1 MISHKYREAR
11 EFVRPLVDQYL
22 DLELKL
28 TGADTHVVSAIA
40 AELMSEG
47 FSERRRIIKI
57 IHRMVPHITERRIV
71 EIIEAYCGNNRLF
84 HRWSVDDEGHLGLL
98 TQ

>member
-28 TGADTHVVSAIA
+28 TGANTHVVSAIA

-57 IHRMVPHITERRIV
+57 IHRMVPHMTEQRIG
-71 EIIEAYCGNNRLF
+71 EILEAYCGTNKLF
-84 HRWSVDDEGHLGLL
+84 HRWSVDHEGHLALL
-98 TQ
+98 TK

>member
-1 MISHKYREAR
+1 M
-11 EFVRPLVDQYL
+11 RPLVDQYL

-28 TGADTHVVSAIA
+28 TGATTDVVSAIA
-40 AELMSEG
+40 AELMAEG

-57 IHRMVPHITERRIV
+57 IHRMVPHMSERRIG
-71 EIIEAYCGNNRLF
+71 EILEAYCGTNKLF

-98 TQ
+98 TT